1 MPSGSISCD
10 SFLILQVCRQHQAEQ
25 CSQYIRWK
33 VSHPRRLGQ
42 VREVGPQEPN
52 EVQQGQV
59 QGVALEPGQSQVF
72 IQTGGRTPLE
82 QPCEEGLGG
91 PGG

>member
-52 EVQQGQV
+52 EVQQGQE
-59 QGVALEPGQSQVF
+59 QGVAFGSEQSQMC
-72 IQTGGRTPLE
+72 IQTGRRTY
-82 QPCEEGLGG
+82 
-91 PGG
+91 